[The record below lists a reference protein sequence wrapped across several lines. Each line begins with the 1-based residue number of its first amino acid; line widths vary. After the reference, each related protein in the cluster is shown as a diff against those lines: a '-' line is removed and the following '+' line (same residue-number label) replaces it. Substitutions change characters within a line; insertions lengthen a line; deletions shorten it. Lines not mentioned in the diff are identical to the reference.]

1 MVTTAL
7 FSIPRGEFARIMAM
21 RFGGIWLLGLLAGI
35 VAAAAIA
42 GIVADWRWGVAALML
57 LLVAA
62 PMGAAYLYFAHG
74 LRRECYVNIAPHTV
88 IFGSDCMNINVK
100 IPVDES
106 AEQHHGEGAVSAD
119 ECHRTY
125 SLRIPYGRT
134 KRYTTDSKGI
144 TIRIEKPDPGFLRI
158 PYSAFK
164 STDDLRAAVNLLSPV
179 N

>member
-1 MVTTAL
+1 MVSTAL

-21 RFGGIWLLGLLAGI
+21 RFGGVWLLGLLAGI

-88 IFGSDCMNINVK
+88 TFSRDCLHIDVN
-100 IPVDES
+100 
-106 AEQHHGEGAVSAD
+106 VSAD
-119 ECHRTY
+119 EGERTY

-134 KRYTTDSKGI
+134 RRYTVDSKGI
-144 TIRIEKPDPGFLRI
+144 TIRIEKPDPGFIRI
-158 PYSAFK
+158 PYSAFE
-164 STDDLRAAVNLLSPV
+164 STDDLRAAVNLLSPA